1 MDIKAD
7 IYNFFALM
15 KYVLGNID
23 DGKISVIA
31 SFRKKISYTFVFR
44 LDSAMRSSNTIKFR
58 CDTSKQDVYKN
69 GRWNASEAAETCVMY
84 FRPGA

>member
-1 MDIKAD
+1 
-7 IYNFFALM
+7 
-15 KYVLGNID
+15 
-23 DGKISVIA
+23 
-31 SFRKKISYTFVFR
+31 
-44 LDSAMRSSNTIKFR
+44 MRSSNTIKFR